1 MTAMLRRRG
10 LVVRR
15 WWLAAVLAAA
25 LYGFHYGGLRGIFWL
40 PFSLVV
46 LVVVA
51 SIVVAAVSALGPR
64 E

>member
-15 WWLAAVLAAA
+15 WWLAAVVAAA

-40 PFSLVV
+40 PFSLAV

-51 SIVVAAVSALGPR
+51 
-64 E
+64 